1 MDQAKKYFSKYFID
15 IYKIHY
21 ANFDGRARRQEFWF
35 FVLFYFIVSF
45 LVGLLD
51 GLIGS
56 EIDYVI
62 YSAGLFGTIFSL
74 ASFIPF
80 LALAARRMHDID
92 KSGWWQLIQII
103 PVIGWIWFLILT
115 VLQGTMGQNR
125 FGADPI
131 IETPAPV
138 TVTVE

>member
-1 MDQAKKYFSKYFID
+1 MDQVKEYFIKYFID
-15 IYKIHY
+15 IYRKNY
-21 ANFDGRARRQEFWF
+21 ANFDGRARRQEYWF
-35 FVLFYFIVSF
+35 FVLFYFIISF

-56 EIDYVI
+56 EIDYVV
-62 YSAGLFGTIFSL
+62 YSAGLFGTIFTL

-115 VLQGTMGQNR
+115 VLQGSVGQNR
-125 FGADPI
+125 FGSDPI
-131 IETPAPV
+131 METPAPV